1 MSYRN
6 AFPLLALA
14 MVSGCVGTDA
24 TDPVSPNATAA
35 IREAPAP
42 ASSVAFPRSGALHV
56 TKNCLE
62 YTGLAGG
69 FCSITSSSLDQIE
82 AGSKVIYAVI
92 RGATELDS
100 DVILDLPGPGN
111 NTAFGHC
118 HLVFSTGVGLCTFSG
133 GTGKFTH
140 FEASAIVS
148 RIGLPAERNWAW
160 DGTYSFSPQD

>member
-1 MSYRN
+1 MTYRI

-14 MVSGCVGTDA
+14 MVSGCNGRDA
-24 TDPVSPNATAA
+24 TDAVSPNLNAS

-42 ASSVAFPRSGALHV
+42 ASNASFPRSGALHV

-69 FCSITSSSLDQIE
+69 FCSITSSNLEQIE
-82 AGSKVIYAVI
+82 VGSKVIYAVN
-92 RGATELDS
+92 RGATEVDS

-118 HLVFSTGVGLCTFSG
+118 HLVLTTGVGLCTFSG

-140 FEASAIVS
+140 FEASAVVS
-148 RIGLPAERNWAW
+148 RLGLPAERNWAW
-160 DGTYSFSPQD
+160 DGTYSFDPQD

>member
-1 MSYRN
+1 MTYRI

-14 MVSGCVGTDA
+14 MVSGCNGRDA
-24 TDPVSPNATAA
+24 TDALSPNLNAS
-35 IREAPAP
+35 IREAPAT
-42 ASSVAFPRSGALHV
+42 ASNASFPRSGALHV

-69 FCSITSSSLDQIE
+69 FCSITSSNLQQIE

-118 HLVFSTGVGLCTFSG
+118 HLVFATGVGLCTFSG

-140 FEASAIVS
+140 FEASAVVS
-148 RIGLPAERNWAW
+148 RIGLAAERNWAW
-160 DGTYSFSPQD
+160 DGTYSFDPQD